1 MVGVLSTEHVQ
12 TAAAQD
18 VHHGRIAARDLL
30 RLQLRLKWTLW
41 KRSYRKNVGKIIGT
55 SIGALYGIGGLVLL
69 VFAFLGTTLW
79 AGEGDLF
86 PQILRGLGA
95 LTVLVWLLI
104 PVLAFGVDDT
114 LDPRAFALYPRRAA
128 ELQPGMF
135 AAAALSLPSLFTLAA
150 IGIGTVFELMW
161 LVMFGQGTA
170 WVVLG
175 ALALLPANLAA
186 YALCLLLPRA
196 WFAHS
201 ASRTSSRKGRELGGI
216 LGMIVMLVV
225 IYGLSLSMQK
235 LGDLDYSAVRDLL
248 PQATEILAWTP
259 FGALFAVPMDLAE
272 GNVLTALVRAL
283 IGAASLV
290 LVWRWWRRSIA
301 LALTSALNGD
311 ASSGAAKVSPLVP
324 RFVRPGPFGA
334 SMGRALRYWRR
345 DTRYLAALGVY
356 PVVIVFF
363 VAMGFVLPDSRP
375 MMLGMAVFM
384 CSMSGITLANEIG
397 FDGPAGWVNIVA
409 DAPARANLLGRIAA
423 MALLMTPPTIVI
435 MAVLPLLYG
444 WGWLVPMTV
453 MGSVGA
459 LATGWGTSM
468 VVGVLLPYPSS
479 PPGTNPMKDK
489 SASSSNA
496 MLAMAVAMTA
506 MVIPLLPAIGVGI
519 WGAAVGSLAL
529 TVLAGILAL
538 AAGAVAMLVG
548 QKIATARLDARY
560 PDLFQKVRHHL

>member
-1 MVGVLSTEHVQ
+1 M
-12 TAAAQD
+12 
-18 VHHGRIAARDLL
+18 
-30 RLQLRLKWTLW
+30 
-41 KRSYRKNVGKIIGT
+41 
-55 SIGALYGIGGLVLL
+55 
-69 VFAFLGTTLW
+69 
-79 AGEGDLF
+79 
-86 PQILRGLGA
+86 
-95 LTVLVWLLI
+95 
-104 PVLAFGVDDT
+104 
-114 LDPRAFALYPRRAA
+114 
-128 ELQPGMF
+128 
-135 AAAALSLPSLFTLAA
+135 
-150 IGIGTVFELMW
+150 
-161 LVMFGQGTA
+161 
-170 WVVLG
+170 
-175 ALALLPANLAA
+175 
-186 YALCLLLPRA
+186 
-196 WFAHS
+196 
-201 ASRTSSRKGRELGGI
+201 
-216 LGMIVMLVV
+216 
-225 IYGLSLSMQK
+225 
-235 LGDLDYSAVRDLL
+235 
-248 PQATEILAWTP
+248 
-259 FGALFAVPMDLAE
+259 
-272 GNVLTALVRAL
+272 
-283 IGAASLV
+283 
-290 LVWRWWRRSIA
+290 
-301 LALTSALNGD
+301 
-311 ASSGAAKVSPLVP
+311 P

-548 QKIATARLDARY
+548 QKIATVRLDARY